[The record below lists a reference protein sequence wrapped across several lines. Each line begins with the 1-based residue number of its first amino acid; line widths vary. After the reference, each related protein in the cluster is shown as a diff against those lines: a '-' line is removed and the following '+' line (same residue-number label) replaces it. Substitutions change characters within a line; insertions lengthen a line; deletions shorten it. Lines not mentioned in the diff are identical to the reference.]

1 MQRQYFLALGLI
13 FILAVGL
20 MMSIPTP
27 SNAQFPPGVT
37 PGTNTGPPI
46 GGTGGPPFG
55 EPTVFLTPTLP
66 LTPLPTSSAP
76 GCVTAFPI
84 IIGSTVTVR
93 GGINIR
99 TTPSPSAPW
108 LANFPESRN
117 FVVLEGPV
125 CGADFFW
132 WRITGHG
139 VNGWVAER
147 NTVMNFITFVDGS
160 SAPATC
166 FAPLN
171 LAVGEEI
178 ELVSGVRIRA
188 EPSLQGL
195 VLTVSQVESYAT
207 VLSGQSICEEGYNW
221 RLVQV
226 EILGVIYE
234 GYMAEG
240 SNSVIDDT
248 YVATDEPDSIC
259 GRPVDLAVGSLGRVY
274 YRDGIPKNLR
284 ETPGFD
290 GEILYTLVTGVPF
303 EVIGGPICV
312 DDINW
317 WQVRIRSNIPA
328 AGWIAEGAPPNYWIT
343 QSP

>member
-1 MQRQYFLALGLI
+1 MQRRYLLALGLI
-13 FILAVGL
+13 FILSIGL
-20 MMSIPTP
+20 TMSIPTP

-46 GGTGGPPFG
+46 GTGGHLW
-55 EPTVFLTPTLP
+55 VNRQLSLP
-66 LTPLPTSSAP
+66 LRCHSRHYQHQVLLGS
-76 GCVTAFPI
+76 VTAFPI
-84 IIGSTVTVR
+84 IIGSTVTIR

-99 TTPSPSAPW
+99 TTPSTSAPW

-125 CGADFFW
+125 CGDNFFW
-132 WRITGHG
+132 WRVTGHG

-147 NTVMNFITFVDGS
+147 NTSMNFITFVDGS

-178 ELVSGVRIRA
+178 ELVSGVRIRD

-207 VLSGQSICEEGYNW
+207 VLSGESICAEGYNW

-259 GRPVDLAVGSLGRVY
+259 GRPVALGIGSLGRVY

-284 ETPGFD
+284 ETPGFE

-328 AGWIAEGAPPNYWIT
+328 AGWIAEGAPPNYWLT